1 MEAEEIKDEANFNSP
16 LGVGGNI
23 ELRSEEVQEIL
34 SRPPHAL
41 IRYGISIICGVII
54 VLFIGSFFFRY
65 PDIVQGDIVITTE
78 NPPVWL
84 VAKSTGKLK
93 ELLCSDKQ
101 EVKQGDI
108 LAVIENSASTADI
121 LYVDSLLNNT
131 VISDSVQ
138 YIPDEYRT
146 KSFELGDIQSSY
158 SSFSTAAINYTNF
171 ITLNLSEQEKNSLK
185 KQITDRVNYLNNLR
199 KQLEMKK
206 KELKI
211 AGSDFE
217 REKKLYHNKIISEY
231 EMENAEQIYL
241 GKQQEV
247 QQFETSI
254 ALEKVQSSQING
266 SVEKLDIQYQQ
277 DKNQFL
283 STLKSTYRELLASI
297 EKWKQMYLLIS
308 TQNGNVTF
316 NTFWKRNQFVTAGD
330 KVFAIVSR
338 NPGQLIGKI
347 KVSSSGSGK
356 VQIGQW
362 VNIRVS
368 GYPYLEYGLLQA
380 KTKSISL
387 VSNNDFY
394 SVEVDFPKG
403 LHSTVNKELKFTG
416 EMTGAAEIL
425 TDNRSLIEY
434 IFRSIPTH
442 FRIETFQF
450 QTES

>member
-1 MEAEEIKDEANFNSP
+1 M
-16 LGVGGNI
+16 
-23 ELRSEEVQEIL
+23 
-34 SRPPHAL
+34 
-41 IRYGISIICGVII
+41 
-54 VLFIGSFFFRY
+54 
-65 PDIVQGDIVITTE
+65 
-78 NPPVWL
+78 
-84 VAKSTGKLK
+84 
-93 ELLCSDKQ
+93 
-101 EVKQGDI
+101 
-108 LAVIENSASTADI
+108 
-121 LYVDSLLNNT
+121 
-131 VISDSVQ
+131 
-138 YIPDEYRT
+138 
-146 KSFELGDIQSSY
+146 GDIQSSY
-158 SSFSTAAINYTNF
+158 SSFSTAVINYTNF

-185 KQITDRVNYLNNLR
+185 KQITHRENYLSNLR
-199 KQLEMKK
+199 KQLEIKRR
-206 KELKI
+206 ELKI

-217 REKKLYHNKIISEY
+217 REKKLFRNKIISEY

-254 ALEKVQSSQING
+254 ALEKVQSSQIKG
-266 SVEKLDIQYQQ
+266 SVEKLDVQYQQ
-277 DKNQFL
+277 DKNQL
-283 STLKSTYRELLASI
+283 LTGLKSTYRELLASI
-297 EKWKQMYLLIS
+297 EKWKQMYMLIS
-308 TQNGNVTF
+308 TQTGNVTF

-356 VQIGQW
+356 VHIGQR

-416 EMTGAAEIL
+416 EMNGTAEII
-425 TDNRSLIEY
+425 TENRSLME
-434 IFRSIPTH
+434 
-442 FRIETFQF
+442 RISTPVKLLAKKSVE
-450 QTES
+450 